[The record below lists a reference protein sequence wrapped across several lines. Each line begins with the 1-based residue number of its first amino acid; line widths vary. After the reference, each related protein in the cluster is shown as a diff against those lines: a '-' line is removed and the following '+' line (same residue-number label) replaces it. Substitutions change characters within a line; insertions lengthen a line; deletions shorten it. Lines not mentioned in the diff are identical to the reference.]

1 LANKSG
7 AEMRLIVFREAD
19 SGEAGAGL
27 SLLRYALST
36 APLDHLIF
44 GAFNHHWCGPD
55 VKGVVAK
62 SSGTMNLDSFVWA
75 VPHRWQVRL
84 SKSAERMIEYEG
96 EVDVGAIAGK
106 KPAQH
111 SCLVVSNGRFLTRL
125 NYELIVPVLA
135 NASVAVAA
143 VTVTPALAAYRERVR
158 VTQEDR
164 LVGYRR
170 LYTDSVE
177 PAPLPGDWPHH
188 LFVKRA
194 VVDTLFA
201 GGLPRDFGTFAER
214 CRSLGLGIKSV
225 SVAGAAFDLNSEDGL
240 LSLSRMVLD
249 RTSSSVG
256 RVGTPES
263 QVAFLSS
270 DTAQVS
276 SRSRLIGPVWLGPRV
291 TVEPQAVVIG
301 PSILC
306 EGSVVRAGSVVDSSI
321 VGAETALGQDE
332 VLRNAILVKDKV
344 LAGTAS
350 VLDAADAS
358 PQCVIG
364 AESGYVFRMWPA
376 FSYARFGKRFA
387 DIIAAIGVMILF
399 APIIPLIAL
408 AVKVSSPGPV
418 FFRDKRQGRHGKLF
432 DCIKFRT
439 MRAGADKMQDKLRF
453 VSEVDGPQFK
463 MADDPRIT
471 TVGRFLRET
480 YLDEIPQFF
489 NVLMGDMS
497 VVGPRPSPESEN
509 TLCASWRDARLS
521 IRPGITGLWQ
531 VCRTREPLKDFQ
543 EWIHYD
549 TRYVRELSLRMDLRI
564 CWRTFARMVRT
575 FADQF

>member
-1 LANKSG
+1 
-7 AEMRLIVFREAD
+7 MRLIVFREVNN
-19 SGEAGAGL
+19 SEAGAGL
-27 SLLRYALST
+27 SLLHYALST

-44 GAFNHHWCGPD
+44 GAFNHHWCWPD
-55 VKGVVAK
+55 ARGVAAK
-62 SSGTMNLDSFVWA
+62 SSGAMNLDRPVWA
-75 VPHRWQVRL
+75 VPRRWQMR
-84 SKSAERMIEYEG
+84 SSESAERMIEYEG

-106 KPAQH
+106 KPSQY

-125 NYELIVPVLA
+125 NCGLIVPVLA

-158 VTQEDR
+158 LTQEDR

-170 LYTDSVE
+170 LYADSVE
-177 PAPLPGDWPHH
+177 PVPLPGDWPHH

-194 VVDTLFA
+194 AVDTLLA
-201 GGLPRDFGTFAER
+201 DGLPRDFWTFTER
-214 CRSLGLGIKSV
+214 CRSLGLGMKSV
-225 SVAGAAFDLNSEDGL
+225 SVAGAAFDLNSENGL

-249 RTSSSVG
+249 RTSSSGG
-256 RVGTPES
+256 RVGTIEPP
-263 QVAFLSS
+263 VAFLSS

-306 EGSVVRAGSVVDSSI
+306 EGSIVRADSVVDSSI
-321 VGAETALGQDE
+321 VGSETTLGQDE

-344 LAGTAS
+344 LVGTAS
-350 VLDAADAS
+350 VLDATDGSPECAS
-358 PQCVIG
+358 A
-364 AESGYVFRMWPA
+364 AESGHVFRTWPA
-376 FSYARFGKRFA
+376 FSYARFGKRLA
-387 DIIAAIGVMILF
+387 DIIAAIGVLILF

-408 AVKVSSPGPV
+408 AVKVSSPGPA

-471 TVGRFLRET
+471 
-480 YLDEIPQFF
+480 P
-489 NVLMGDMS
+489 
-497 VVGPRPSPESEN
+497 
-509 TLCASWRDARLS
+509 
-521 IRPGITGLWQ
+521 
-531 VCRTREPLKDFQ
+531 
-543 EWIHYD
+543 
-549 TRYVRELSLRMDLRI
+549 
-564 CWRTFARMVRT
+564 
-575 FADQF
+575 